1 MWQIIHLNY
10 KTLCGCIVI
19 GAWFFFIPAS
29 LHDSLFSGLHTFIN
43 IPLSFLE
50 GIVDL
55 SILLGVCFL
64 CGYPFQADK
73 ITVAG
78 IRKQI
83 EAAILLFGI
92 LFLCSLPFVTYTWV
106 YQETMPFLQFMVYQ
120 ILCIGVT
127 EELLYRGF
135 IRWIL
140 QTYISSEALVIILCA
155 LLFSLVHIGSEV
167 LHAAADYQLPDGRSV
182 YSTYYQAAGSFLYLH
197 DCYTPWILQ
206 CADPWL
212 YHVYAD
218 PVTDVSLFDK
228 KQKSEPSLTALI
240 FFIYCL

>member
-83 EAAILLFGI
+83 EAAIYFLVFFFCVHCPLLRIHGCIRKLCHSCI
-92 LFLCSLPFVTYTWV
+92 LWY
-106 YQETMPFLQFMVYQ
+106 
-120 ILCIGVT
+120 
-127 EELLYRGF
+127 
-135 IRWIL
+135 IR
-140 QTYISSEALVIILCA
+140 
-155 LLFSLVHIGSEV
+155 
-167 LHAAADYQLPDGRSV
+167 
-182 YSTYYQAAGSFLYLH
+182 YYA
-197 DCYTPWILQ
+197 
-206 CADPWL
+206 
-212 YHVYAD
+212 
-218 PVTDVSLFDK
+218 
-228 KQKSEPSLTALI
+228 
-240 FFIYCL
+240 